1 MMPGKH
7 ETMKRKSKRRKQIFL
22 IHALRFKSAISVN
35 EVCFSCFSY
44 TIMICVN
51 ALEWNECNVF
61 GEMIV
66 SKEMF

>member
-1 MMPGKH
+1 MIKIDINGKSSVTFH
-7 ETMKRKSKRRKQIFL
+7 LSYLCLEVVT
-22 IHALRFKSAISVN
+22 SVN

-44 TIMICVN
+44 IIMICVN